1 MKKINDARK
10 DLDKLDNDLLDILSR
25 RIEIVRHIGEM
36 KSKQGLPV
44 LDVQRERALITRIL
58 EKADQRNLSQHFV
71 AQIFRQMIRY
81 GRTAQ
86 ESILS
91 PLANESPVVHFQGA
105 RGAFSWLAARKY
117 FSVRHTDFRMA
128 GAHTYQEAID
138 AVSQGKSDYAVLPLE
153 NTLAGSFHEVI
164 ELIAKSPCSIVGE
177 EIIPVDLCLVAVPG
191 AEISDLQVIFSH
203 PVILQQ
209 CARFLG
215 TLDGVQTQ
223 PHEDSAAAAAKVHE
237 EGLKSQ
243 AAIASRHAAELS
255 DLAILKEDITGV
267 GTDLTRFAVIA
278 NQPISVNALLPAKTS
293 ITLSLPNEAGVLA
306 SIVNAFGQR
315 NINMGKLESRPTNDG
330 SGLTRFYIE
339 LDGNAE
345 NDGLKEAVESV
356 RKIARSLRVLGCY
369 VDREKLESETD
380 ELLARAV
387 DVDPD
392 PGAVELQS
400 LSGKAPAKKDGAAKK
415 PVSRKSNFKF
425 DSQPSGER
433 SIVQVGNAAFGDGN
447 FHVIAGPC
455 AVENPTQLDLAARD
469 AKNAGSVVLRGGV
482 FKPRTSP
489 YSFQG
494 LGWEGLR
501 LLREAGDK
509 YNLPIVTEV
518 MATEQVARVA
528 EMADMLQIGARNMQN
543 FDLLR
548 EVGRT
553 DRPVLLKRGLMAS
566 IDEFLM
572 AAEYIMAQGNFQV
585 VLCERGI
592 RTFETATRS
601 TLDLSAVPVLQE
613 RTHLPICVDPSHA
626 AGRKALVAPLARGAR
641 AVGADSIMVEIHP
654 DPANALCDGP
664 QALSGDDLKAL
675 IEELE

>member
-1 MKKINDARK
+1 MKKIDNARQN
-10 DLDKLDNDLLDILSR
+10 LDQLDSQLLDILAK
-25 RIEIVRHIGEM
+25 RIEVVREIGEI
-36 KSKQGLPV
+36 KAYQGLPV
-44 LDVQRERALITRIL
+44 LDVQRERALLTTIL
-58 EKADQRNLSQHFV
+58 EKAEARNLSQHFV

-81 GRTAQ
+81 GRNTQ

-91 PLANESPVVHFQGA
+91 PLTHESPVVQYQGT
-105 RGAFSWLAARKY
+105 RGAFSWIAARKY

-128 GAHTYQEAID
+128 GSHTYQEAID
-138 AVSQGKSDYAVLPLE
+138 AVSSGTSAYAVLPLE
-153 NTLAGSFHEVI
+153 NSLAGSFHEVI
-164 ELIAKSPCSIVGE
+164 ELVAKSPCSIVGE
-177 EIIPVDLCLVAVPG
+177 EIIPLDLCLVAMPG
-191 AEISDLQVIFSH
+191 AQVSDLEVIYSH
-203 PVILQQ
+203 PVVLQQ

-215 TLDGVQTQ
+215 TLDGVQTT
-223 PHEDSAAAAAKVHE
+223 PHEDTAAAAAKIQQD
-237 EGLKSQ
+237 GLKSQ
-243 AAIASRHAAELS
+243 GAVASRHAAELYG
-255 DLAILKEDITGV
+255 LVILKEDITGAGSDV
-267 GTDLTRFAVIA
+267 TRFAIIA
-278 NQPISVNALLPAKTS
+278 SQPVSVDNHLPAKTS
-293 ITLSLPNEAGVLA
+293 IALNLPNEAGVLA

-315 NINMGKLESRPTNDG
+315 GINMGKLESRPSTDG
-330 SGLTRFYIE
+330 SNLTRFYIE
-339 LDGNAE
+339 LDDNAE
-345 NDGLKEAVESV
+345 NPDLKEAIDSV
-356 RKIARSLRVLGCY
+356 RKIARSLRILGCY
-369 VDREKLESETD
+369 VDRARLEGESD
-380 ELLARAV
+380 DLLGRA
-387 DVDPD
+387 VDPD
-392 PGAVELQS
+392 PDPSAVELHV
-400 LSGKAPAKKDGAAKK
+400 LPGKEPTKK
-415 PVSRKSNFKF
+415 SSYKF

-433 SIVQVGNAAFGDGN
+433 SIVQVGQAAFGDGN

-469 AKNAGSVVLRGGV
+469 ARDAGAVVLRGGV

-501 LLREAGDK
+501 LLRAAGDK

-518 MATEQVARVA
+518 MATEQVGRVA
-528 EMADMLQIGARNMQN
+528 ELADMLQIGARNMQN

-566 IDEFLM
+566 IDELLM
-572 AAEYIMAQGNFQV
+572 AAEYIMSQGNFQV

-664 QALSGDDLKAL
+664 QALSGLELAELIAELK
-675 IEELE
+675 

>member
-1 MKKINDARK
+1 MKKIDAARQN
-10 DLDKLDNDLLDILSR
+10 LDRLDSQLLDILAK
-25 RIEIVRHIGEM
+25 RIEIVREIGEI
-36 KSKQGLPV
+36 KANQGLQV
-44 LDVQRERALITRIL
+44 LDVQRERALLTSIL
-58 EKADQRNLSQHFV
+58 EKAEKRHLSQHFV

-81 GRTAQ
+81 GRNTQ
-86 ESILS
+86 ESILT
-91 PLANESPVVHFQGA
+91 PLTHESPVVQYQGT

-128 GAHTYQEAID
+128 GSHTYQEAID
-138 AVSQGKSDYAVLPLE
+138 AVSSGTSAYAVLPLE
-153 NTLAGSFHEVI
+153 NSLAGSFHEVI
-164 ELIAKSPCSIVGE
+164 DLVAKSPCSIVGE
-177 EIIPVDLCLVAVPG
+177 EIIPIDLCLVALPG
-191 AEISDLQVIFSH
+191 AQVSDLEVIYSH
-203 PVILQQ
+203 PVVLQQ

-215 TLDGVQTQ
+215 TLDGVQTTA
-223 PHEDSAAAAAKVHE
+223 HEDTAAAAAKVQAD
-237 EGLKSQ
+237 GLKSQ
-243 AAIASRHAAELS
+243 GAIASRHAAELC
-255 DLAILKEDITGV
+255 DLAILKEDISGV
-267 GTDLTRFAVIA
+267 GSDITRFAIIA
-278 NQPISVNALLPAKTS
+278 AQPISVDNHLPAKTS
-293 ITLSLPNEAGVLA
+293 IVVNLPNEAGVLA

-315 NINMGKLESRPTNDG
+315 GINMGKLESRPSADG
-330 SGLTRFYIE
+330 SSLTRFYIE

-345 NDGLKEAVESV
+345 NPVLKEAVDSV
-356 RKIARSLRVLGCY
+356 RQIARSLRVLGCY
-369 VDREKLESETD
+369 VDRARLESESD
-380 ELLARAV
+380 DLLGRA
-387 DVDPD
+387 VDPD
-392 PGAVELQS
+392 PDPSAVELHV
-400 LSGKAPAKKDGAAKK
+400 LPGKTPARKPGPKK
-415 PVSRKSNFKF
+415 PTFKF

-433 SIVQVGNAAFGDGN
+433 SIVQVGQAAFGDGN

-469 AKNAGSVVLRGGV
+469 ARDAGAVVLRGGV

-509 YNLPIVTEV
+509 YDLPIVTEV
-518 MATEQVARVA
+518 MATEQVGRVA
-528 EMADMLQIGARNMQN
+528 ELADMLQIGARNMQN

-553 DRPVLLKRGLMAS
+553 DRPILLKRGLMAS
-566 IDEFLM
+566 IDELLM
-572 AAEYIMAQGNFQV
+572 AAEYIMSQGNFQV

-664 QALSGDDLKAL
+664 QALSALELANLIAELK
-675 IEELE
+675 